1 MMKQIQTR
9 LNEMWQVRQPRER
22 KVVIAAA
29 VVLISATI
37 LQQLLPWVAMQWQQQ
52 QRSAALQS
60 EVAYLKSALAARQG
74 LPADCTL
81 SPDQDWSAVAKQQGI
96 NISVVNP
103 TTATTDQHWVA
114 QAATGNALLSFA
126 FLHSSC
132 AGEEV
137 VQGEITRL
145 TVSPDDTAVA
155 PKAGNRYRA
164 LLVTGE
170 QSASQGGQP

>member
-1 MMKQIQTR
+1 MKQIQAR
-9 LNEMWQVRQPRER
+9 LNEMWQARQPRER

-37 LQQLLPWVAMQWQQQ
+37 LQQLSPWVAMQWQQH
-52 QRSAALQS
+52 QRGAALQD

-81 SPDQDWSAVAKQQGI
+81 SLGQDWSAVAKQQGI
-96 NISVVNP
+96 NISVVNS
-103 TTATTDQHWVA
+103 TTAAADQHWMA

-132 AGEEV
+132 AGVEV
-137 VQGEITRL
+137 LQGEITRL
-145 TVSPDDTAVA
+145 TVNPEDTAAA
-155 PKAGNRYRA
+155 PKAGNSYRA

-170 QSASQGGQP
+170 QNISQGGQP

>member
-1 MMKQIQTR
+1 MKQMQAR
-9 LNEMWQVRQPRER
+9 LNEIWQARQPRER

-29 VVLISATI
+29 VVLISAAI
-37 LQQLLPWVAMQWQQQ
+37 LQQLLPWVAMQWQQH
-52 QRSAALQS
+52 QRSAALQN
-60 EVAYLKSALAARQG
+60 EVGYLKSALAARQG
-74 LPADCTL
+74 LPADCSL
-81 SPDQDWSAVAKQQGI
+81 SVGQDWSAVAKQQGI

-103 TTATTDQHWVA
+103 TTATADQHWVA

-145 TVSPDDTAVA
+145 TANPEGSAVT
-155 PKAGNRYRA
+155 PNTGNSYRG
-164 LLVTGE
+164 LLVTRG
-170 QSASQGGQP
+170 QAANPGGQP